1 MSARLV
7 PLDRAEEILLDRDPL
22 LVGREP
28 RCDARITS
36 PWVSRHHCYLSPC
49 CGGVLVCDLGSTNG
63 TWINGRRVE
72 QEVMFPGDV
81 LVIADCRYHLEIRRV
96 E

>member
-7 PLDRAEEILLDRDPL
+7 PLDRAEEIPLDRDHL

-28 RCDARITS
+28 RCDVRIAS
-36 PWVSRHHCYLSPC
+36 PWVSRHHCCLSPC
-49 CGGVLVCDLGSTNG
+49 RGEVLVCDLGSTNG

-72 QEVMFPGDV
+72 RGVLQPGDI
-81 LVIADCRYHLEIRRV
+81 LSIARFRYHLEIRRV